1 MKSIIKYV
9 SFLGLGAAI
18 VLSSC
23 QKKLDEAYANPN
35 ATTRVPVETLLPSLI
50 GSMLGSSAASGSAY
64 GIAGDALLIG
74 RYIQYWGT
82 FSTTTSPV
90 SYAASNQSNYD
101 VMAGTVGT
109 SDNLGSVWAA
119 HYFGMGANLN
129 RMVEWA
135 SEEQKWDFVGA
146 GWALRAWSLLEA
158 TNEYGEMPLRE
169 AFNASQ
175 QVFKYDVQPE
185 IYDSVRAICFR
196 SLSYFNRTDGNMG
209 QKFADADAY
218 FNKGDIGR
226 WKKFVYGILA
236 RSYAYISNKQTYS
249 ADSVIKYTDLS
260 MTSNADNATLKFAA
274 TGISG
279 TSNYFGPFRGNAGT
293 IRQSAFIAD
302 LLSGSNPDIFTGV
315 TDPRAPYLLREN
327 PNGTYKGIIPWK
339 GSTGVSAGD
348 LPSNFWGNPYIST
361 TSSTPDSSRYIFRD
375 NAEFPVMTASEMQF
389 LKAEAAYRKN
399 DRTTALAAYVNGI
412 ALNIEMLATKYATN
426 VRADRLITVSNSAA
440 FLMNPAIVPASANDL
455 TLSMIMLQKYIALY
469 GWGVQETWADM
480 RRFHYNKD
488 KDPATGLPVYAG
500 FMPPATELY
509 LNNNG
514 KLVYRAR
521 PRYNSEY
528 LYNIPEL
535 TRLGALALDY
545 HTKEMWFSQP

>member
-1 MKSIIKYV
+1 MKHKFKH
-9 SFLGLGAAI
+9 FLYIGIASL
-18 VLSSC
+18 LLFTSC
-23 QKKLDEAYANPN
+23 NKQLDEAYANPN
-35 ATTRVPVETLLPSLI
+35 ATTRVPVETILPSLI
-50 GSMLGSSAASGSAY
+50 GSMLGSSAAAGSAY
-64 GIAGDALLIG
+64 GIAGDGLLIG

-82 FSTTTSPV
+82 YSNTVAPI
-90 SYAASNQSNYD
+90 SYTASNASNYD
-101 VMAGTVGT
+101 VMGGTVGS

-119 HYFGMGANLN
+119 HFFGIGANLN

-175 QVFKYDVQPE
+175 QVFNYNDQPE
-185 IYDSVRAICFR
+185 IYDSVRAICLR
-196 SLSYFNRTDGNMG
+196 SLSYFNRTDGSLG
-209 QKFADADAY
+209 QKFSDADAY
-218 FNKGDIGR
+218 FNGGDVNR

-236 RSYAYISNKQTYS
+236 RSYAYISNKTTYN
-249 ADSVIKYTDLS
+249 ADSVIKYADLAA
-260 MTSNADNATLKFAA
+260 TSNADNATLKFAA

-279 TSNYFGPFRGNAGT
+279 TSNYFGPFRGNVGS

-302 LLSGSNPDIFTGV
+302 LESGNNPLAFSGAA
-315 TDPRAPYLLREN
+315 DPRAAYIIREN
-327 PNGTYKGIIPWK
+327 PNETFKGIVPWK
-339 GSTGVSAGD
+339 GSSGLTTND
-348 LPSNFWGNPYIST
+348 LPANFWGNPYAST
-361 TSSTPDSSRYIFRD
+361 TSPTTDQGRYVFRD

-389 LKAEAAYRKN
+389 LKAEAAYRKGN
-399 DRTTALAAYVNGI
+399 KALALTAYTNGI
-412 ALNIEMLATKYATN
+412 SLNFDMLSTKYATN
-426 VRADRLITVSNSAA
+426 IPAARLITATNKATYLSN
-440 FLMNPAIVPASANDL
+440 PVVVPASTNNI

-469 GWGVQETWADM
+469 AWGMQETWADM
-480 RRFHYNKD
+480 RRFNYVD
-488 KDPATGLPVYAG
+488 IDPATGQQVYAG
-500 FMPPATELY
+500 FMPPTTDLF

-545 HTKEMWFSQP
+545 NTKKPWFVLP